1 MRKII
6 GKQLFSYYFRH
17 IQTLEHYAY
26 IIILIILIKK
36 IGNVKGGIVGTTVLQ
51 VDQPHFTGVRH
62 HLDFDHPCLT
72 IISRVSSQ
80 LSKLAGGL
88 MITIGNTIECHRL
101 YRNVINSEM
110 RSFNS
115 NFHFHDILV
124 MIITM
129 LAGMASLWEKTIG
142 LELSPRLDSIKEI

>member
-1 MRKII
+1 MEGLKKKLMTKII
-6 GKQLFSYYFRH
+6 GQQLFSYYFRH

-72 IISRVSSQ
+72 IISPI
-80 LSKLAGGL
+80 
-88 MITIGNTIECHRL
+88 ITIIQIGRWSHD
-101 YRNVINSEM
+101 RNRIVS
-110 RSFNS
+110 
-115 NFHFHDILV
+115 
-124 MIITM
+124 
-129 LAGMASLWEKTIG
+129 
-142 LELSPRLDSIKEI
+142 